1 MKWRLKYPPREWQRA
16 AFETWQRKSSGVVSV
31 VTGGGKTVFAQLCI
45 LDFIGK
51 NPTGKV
57 FIVVPTTT
65 LLDQWISS
73 LIDELN
79 VSADEISQFSG
90 EKSSKKTSIINVL
103 VINTARTK
111 IEKLAGDHPS
121 LLVVDECH
129 RAGSPIN
136 AKSIKGK
143 FSATLG
149 LSATPERE
157 GDNGFYEHISPALGE
172 IIFKYTYREAK
183 RDKVICDFDL
193 FNVQTKMSTD
203 EEKEYNLLTKKIQK
217 VSHMVTTGK
226 CDESVLKN
234 LLLKRARVSG
244 NTAKRIPVAIKLASM
259 NTGERTIIFHE
270 SIDAANMLFEALN
283 ELGKSVT
290 VYHSRL
296 GYNARRSNLL
306 NYRQGVF
313 DILVT
318 CRALDEGMNA
328 PETSVAIIASSTS
341 SSRQRIQRLGRVL
354 RPSPSKSSATI
365 YTLYCTE
372 IERRRLET
380 EESNM
385 SGVAKVKWLSAQ

>member
-1 MKWRLKYPPREWQRA
+1 MNWRLKYPPREWQRA
-16 AFETWQRKSSGVVSV
+16 AFEIWKSNSSGVVSV

-45 LDFIGK
+45 LDFISK
-51 NPTGKV
+51 NPAGKV

-90 EKSSKKTSIINVL
+90 EKSSKKTSVINVL

-111 IEKLAGDHPS
+111 IEKLAGNQPS

-193 FNVQTKMSTD
+193 LNVQTKMSTD

-226 CDESVLKN
+226 CDESVFKN

-244 NTAKRIPVAIKLASM
+244 NAAKRIPVAIKLASM
-259 NTGERTIIFHE
+259 NAGERTIIFHE
-270 SIDAANMLFEALN
+270 SIDAANILFEALN
-283 ELGKSVT
+283 DLGKSVT

>member
-1 MKWRLKYPPREWQRA
+1 MKWKLKYPPREWQRA
-16 AFETWQRKSSGVVSV
+16 AFEIWKRNSSGVVSV

-45 LDFIGK
+45 MDFISK
-51 NPTGKV
+51 NPSGKV

-90 EKSSKKTSIINVL
+90 EKSSKTTSTINVL

-111 IEKLAGDHPS
+111 IEKLSGDAPS

-183 RDKVICDFDL
+183 ADKVICDFDL
-193 FNVQTKMSTD
+193 YNVQTKMSA
-203 EEKEYNLLTKKIQK
+203 EEEAEYNLLTKKIQK
-217 VSHMVTTGK
+217 ASHMVSAGK
-226 CDESVLKN
+226 CEESVLKN
-234 LLLKRARVSG
+234 LMLKRSRVS
-244 NTAKRIPVAIKLASM
+244 NNAAKRIPVAVKLASL
-259 NTGERTIIFHE
+259 NPGERTIIFHE
-270 SIDAANMLFEALN
+270 SIDAADMLFDTLN
-283 ELGKSVT
+283 SLGKSVT

-296 GYNARRSNLL
+296 GYNIRRSNLI
-306 NYRQGVF
+306 NYRKGVF

-341 SSRQRIQRLGRVL
+341 SARQRIQRLGRVL
-354 RPSPSKSSATI
+354 RPSPLKESATI
-365 YTLYCTE
+365 YTLYCSE

-380 EESNM
+380 EETNM
-385 SGVAKVKWLSAQ
+385 RGVAKVKWLTTQ

>member
-1 MKWRLKYPPREWQRA
+1 M
-16 AFETWQRKSSGVVSV
+16 
-31 VTGGGKTVFAQLCI
+31 
-45 LDFIGK
+45 DFIVK

-90 EKSSKKTSIINVL
+90 EKSSKKTSPINVL

-111 IEKLAGDHPS
+111 IEKLAGNHPS

-172 IIFKYTYREAK
+172 IIFNYTYREAK

-193 FNVQTKMSTD
+193 FNVQTKMST
-203 EEKEYNLLTKKIQK
+203 EEETEYNHLTKKIQK

-244 NTAKRIPVAIKLASM
+244 NTAKRIPVAIKLAAM
-259 NTGERTIIFHE
+259 NAGERTIIFHE
-270 SIDAANMLFEALN
+270 SIEAANMLFETLN
-283 ELGKSVT
+283 DLGKSVT
-290 VYHSRL
+290 VYHSKL

-385 SGVAKVKWLSAQ
+385 SGVAKVKWLNAQ

>member
-1 MKWRLKYPPREWQRA
+1 MNWRLKYPPREWQRA
-16 AFETWQRKSSGVVSV
+16 AFEIWKTNSSGVVSV
-31 VTGGGKTVFAQLCI
+31 VTGGGKTVFAELCI
-45 LDFIGK
+45 LDFIKK
-51 NPTGKV
+51 NPGGKI
-57 FIVVPTTT
+57 FIIVPTTT

-79 VSADEISQFSG
+79 VSPEEISQFSG
-90 EKSSKKTSIINVL
+90 EKSSKKTSVINVL

-111 IEKLAGDHPS
+111 IEKLAGNHPS

-193 FNVQTKMSTD
+193 FNVQTKMRTD

-217 VSHMVTTGK
+217 VSHMVTTGE
-226 CDESVLKN
+226 CAESVLKN

-244 NTAKRIPVAIKLASM
+244 NAAKRIPVAIKLASM

-283 ELGKSVT
+283 DLGKSVT

-354 RPSPSKSSATI
+354 RPSPLKSSATI

-385 SGVAKVKWLSAQ
+385 SGVAKVKWLRAQ

>member
-16 AFETWQRKSSGVVSV
+16 AFEIWKRKSSGVVSV

-45 LDFIGK
+45 MDFIVK

-90 EKSSKKTSIINVL
+90 EKSSKKTSPINVL

-111 IEKLAGDHPS
+111 IEKLAGNHPS

-172 IIFKYTYREAK
+172 IIFNYTYREAK

-193 FNVQTKMSTD
+193 FNVQTKMST
-203 EEKEYNLLTKKIQK
+203 EEETEYNHLTKKIQK

-244 NTAKRIPVAIKLASM
+244 NTAKRIPVAIKLAAM
-259 NTGERTIIFHE
+259 NAGERTIIFHE
-270 SIDAANMLFEALN
+270 SIEAANMLFETLN
-283 ELGKSVT
+283 DLGKSVT
-290 VYHSRL
+290 VYHSKL

-385 SGVAKVKWLSAQ
+385 SGVAKVKWLNAQ

>member
-1 MKWRLKYPPREWQRA
+1 MKWQLKYPPREWQRA
-16 AFETWQRKSSGVVSV
+16 AFEIWKSNSSGVVSV

-90 EKSSKKTSIINVL
+90 ERSSKKTSVINVL
-103 VINTARTK
+103 IINTARTK
-111 IEKLAGDHPS
+111 IEKLVGNHPS

-193 FNVQTKMSTD
+193 FNVQTKMTTD
-203 EEKEYNLLTKKIQK
+203 EENGYNLLTKKIQK

-226 CDESVLKN
+226 CDETVLKN

-244 NTAKRIPVAIKLASM
+244 NAAKRIPVAIKLASM
-259 NTGERTIIFHE
+259 NAGERTIIFHE
-270 SIDAANMLFEALN
+270 SIDAANILFEALN
-283 ELGKSVT
+283 DLGKSVT

>member
-1 MKWRLKYPPREWQRA
+1 MKWRLKYPPREWQRV
-16 AFETWQRKSSGVVSV
+16 AFEIWTRKSSGVVSV
-31 VTGGGKTVFAQLCI
+31 VTGGGKTVFAQLCV

-90 EKSSKKTSIINVL
+90 EKSSKKTSVINVL

-111 IEKLAGDHPS
+111 IEKLVGNQPS

-203 EEKEYNLLTKKIQK
+203 EETEYNLLTKKIQK

-226 CDESVLKN
+226 CGESVLKN

-259 NTGERTIIFHE
+259 NAGERTIIFHE
-270 SIDAANMLFEALN
+270 SIDAADILFEALN
-283 ELGKSVT
+283 DLGKSVT

-385 SGVAKVKWLSAQ
+385 SGVAKVKWLRAQ

>member
-16 AFETWQRKSSGVVSV
+16 AFEIWKSNSSGVVSV

-45 LDFIGK
+45 LDFVDK

-90 EKSSKKTSIINVL
+90 EKSSKNTSVINVL

-111 IEKLAGDHPS
+111 LEKLAVNHPS
-121 LLVVDECH
+121 LLIVDECH
-129 RAGSPIN
+129 RAGSPMN

-217 VSHMVTTGK
+217 MSHMVTTGK

-244 NTAKRIPVAIKLASM
+244 NAAKRIPVAIKLASM
-259 NTGERTIIFHE
+259 NSGERTIIFHE
-270 SIDAANMLFEALN
+270 SIDAANILFEALN
-283 ELGKSVT
+283 DLGKSVT
-290 VYHSRL
+290 VYHSKI

-354 RPSPSKSSATI
+354 RP
-365 YTLYCTE
+365 
-372 IERRRLET
+372 
-380 EESNM
+380 
-385 SGVAKVKWLSAQ
+385 